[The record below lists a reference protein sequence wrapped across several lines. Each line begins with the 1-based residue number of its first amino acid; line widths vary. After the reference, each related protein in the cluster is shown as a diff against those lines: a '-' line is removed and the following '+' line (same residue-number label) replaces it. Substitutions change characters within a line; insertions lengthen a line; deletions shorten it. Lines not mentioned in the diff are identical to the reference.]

1 MPVIR
6 QQDAPLEEGKAEG
19 INAELG
25 AYTARLLS
33 DAGGLTQFGA
43 FLETLPPG
51 SRSSHKHWHERE
63 DEFILVIEGTVTL
76 NEGDSLVEMR
86 PGDAAT
92 FKAGV
97 AVGHRLENRSDA
109 PAIYLVVGTRS
120 PDDIVHY
127 TEKDLLLTK
136 LNFEKRLTTKAGNP
150 SNGDVHAL
158 IDAGIWG
165 SRREARSPSLMKK

>member
-43 FLETLPPG
+43 FIETLPPG
-51 SRSSHKHWHERE
+51 SFSSHKHWHERE
-63 DEFILVIEGTVTL
+63 DEFVYLLSGTVTL
-76 NEGDSLVEMR
+76 NEGDRLTEMR

-97 AVGHRLENRSDA
+97 PVGHRLENHSNE
-109 PAIYLVVGTRS
+109 PATYLVVGTRS
-120 PDDIVHY
+120 PDDVVHY
-127 TEKDLLLTK
+127 TDRDLRLTK
-136 LNFEKRLTTKAGNP
+136 VNFEKTLTDRAGNP
-150 SNGDVHAL
+150 V
-158 IDAGIWG
+158 
-165 SRREARSPSLMKK
+165 SR

>member
-6 QQDAPLEEGKAEG
+6 TEDAPLEVGKPDAL
-19 INAELG
+19 NADLG
-25 AYTARLLS
+25 PYTARLLS

-63 DEFILVIEGTVTL
+63 DEFIYMISGVVTL
-76 NEGDSLVEMR
+76 NEGDTLTEMR

-97 AVGHRLENRSDA
+97 PVGHRLENRSDQ
-109 PAIYLVVGTRS
+109 PATYLVVGTRS
-120 PDDIVHY
+120 PDEVVHY
-127 TEKDLLLTK
+127 TDKDLHLTK
-136 LNFEKRLTTKAGNP
+136 VNFHKHLTDKAGNP
-150 SNGDVHAL
+150 VK
-158 IDAGIWG
+158 
-165 SRREARSPSLMKK
+165 R

>member
-6 QQDAPLEEGKAEG
+6 REEAALEVGKAEG

-25 AYTARLLS
+25 PYSARLLS

-51 SRSSHKHWHERE
+51 SRSSHQHWHERE
-63 DEFILVIEGTVTL
+63 DEFIFVVSGQVTLIEGDDAT
-76 NEGDSLVEMR
+76 DMQ

-97 AVGHRLENRSDA
+97 AVGHCLENRSAADA
-109 PAIYLVVGTRS
+109 SYLVVGTRA
-120 PDDIVHY
+120 PDDVVHY
-127 TEKDLLLTK
+127 TRKDMLLTK
-136 LNFEKRLTTKAGNP
+136 VNFDKRLTDKSGN
-150 SNGDVHAL
+150 AL
-158 IDAGIWG
+158 T
-165 SRREARSPSLMKK
+165 R

>member
-1 MPVIR
+1 MPIVR
-6 QQDAPLEEGKAEG
+6 QEDAPIEEATGSG

-25 AYTARLLS
+25 SYQALLLS

-51 SRSSHKHWHERE
+51 SFSSHKHWHEKE
-63 DEFILVIEGTVTL
+63 DEFIFVIAGTVTL
-76 NEGDSLVEMR
+76 NEGDDRTEMH

-109 PAIYLVVGTRS
+109 PASYLVVGTRS
-120 PDDIVHY
+120 PDDVVHY
-127 TEKDLLLTK
+127 TDKDLLLTK
-136 LNFEKRLTTKAGNP
+136 VNFEKRLTTKAGEP
-150 SNGDVHAL
+150 V
-158 IDAGIWG
+158 
-165 SRREARSPSLMKK
+165 AR

>member
-1 MPVIR
+1 MPIVR
-6 QQDAPLEEGKAEG
+6 QEDAPLDEATGSG

-25 AYTARLLS
+25 SYRALLLS

-51 SRSSHKHWHERE
+51 SFSSHKHWHEKE
-63 DEFILVIEGTVTL
+63 DEFIFVIAGTVTL
-76 NEGDSLVEMR
+76 NEDDSLTEMR

-109 PAIYLVVGTRS
+109 PVSYLVVGTRS
-120 PDDIVHY
+120 PDDVVHY
-127 TEKDLLLTK
+127 TDKDLHLTK
-136 LNFEKRLTTKAGNP
+136 VNFEKRLTTKAGEP
-150 SNGDVHAL
+150 V
-158 IDAGIWG
+158 
-165 SRREARSPSLMKK
+165 AR

>member
-1 MPVIR
+1 MPIVR
-6 QQDAPLEEGKAEG
+6 QEDAPVEEATGSG

-25 AYTARLLS
+25 SYRALLLS

-51 SRSSHKHWHERE
+51 SFSSHKHWHEKE
-63 DEFILVIEGTVTL
+63 DEFIFLIAGTVTL
-76 NEGDSLVEMR
+76 NEGDTLTEMH

-109 PAIYLVVGTRS
+109 PASYLVVGTRS
-120 PDDIVHY
+120 PDDVVHY
-127 TEKDLLLTK
+127 ADKDLLLTK
-136 LNFEKRLTTKAGNP
+136 VNFEKRLTTKAGEP
-150 SNGDVHAL
+150 VV
-158 IDAGIWG
+158 
-165 SRREARSPSLMKK
+165 R

>member
-1 MPVIR
+1 MPIIR
-6 QQDAPLEEGKAEG
+6 QEDAPLEEATGSG

-25 AYTARLLS
+25 SYRALLLS

-51 SRSSHKHWHERE
+51 SFSAHKHWHEQE
-63 DEFILVIEGTVTL
+63 DEFIFVVAGTVTL
-76 NEGDSLVEMR
+76 NEGDSLTEMR

-109 PAIYLVVGTRS
+109 PASYLVVGTRS
-120 PDDIVHY
+120 PHDVVHY
-127 TEKDLLLTK
+127 TDKDLHLTK
-136 LNFEKRLTTKAGNP
+136 VNFEKRLTTKAGEP
-150 SNGDVHAL
+150 VT
-158 IDAGIWG
+158 
-165 SRREARSPSLMKK
+165 R

>member
-6 QQDAPLEEGKAEG
+6 TEDAPLEVGKPDAL
-19 INAELG
+19 NADLG
-25 AYTARLLS
+25 PYTARLLS

-63 DEFILVIEGTVTL
+63 DEFIYMVSGFVTL
-76 NEGDSLVEMR
+76 NEGDTLTEMR

-97 AVGHRLENRSDA
+97 PVGHRLENRSDQ
-109 PAIYLVVGTRS
+109 PATYLVVGTRS
-120 PDDIVHY
+120 PDEVVHY
-127 TEKDLLLTK
+127 TDKDLHLTK
-136 LNFEKRLTTKAGNP
+136 VNFHKHLTDKAGNP
-150 SNGDVHAL
+150 VK
-158 IDAGIWG
+158 
-165 SRREARSPSLMKK
+165 R